1 MELQTGPASVIMDRI
16 SDLYRVSLFEC
27 VGAENRARKGEM
39 LQNAPVALLA
49 TVCRCRVSPFLGI
62 QFDTRKI
69 TFVMTGV
76 VLQPV

>member
-1 MELQTGPASVIMDRI
+1 VELQTGPASVIMDRI
-16 SDLYRVSLFEC
+16 SDLYRVSLSDC
-27 VGAENRARKGEM
+27 VGAEYRARKGEM
-39 LQNAPVALLA
+39 LQNTSVAFLA

-62 QFDTRKI
+62 QFDPRKI